1 MSNRIGR
8 RPKYRLTTNA
18 ALMSSVPHGPQDS
31 EQRAEFCS
39 EDNAGVGFMIS
50 SMPTNLESRKY

>member
-1 MSNRIGR
+1 
-8 RPKYRLTTNA
+8 
-18 ALMSSVPHGPQDS
+18 MSSVPHGPQDY